1 VLQSGAGNLG
11 GIQHTLLDEV
21 AVLTGSGVVAVVA
34 FAVGNI
40 VDHDAGLFA
49 GVGNNGAQGSF
60 NSAQDQLDAGF
71 LVDVVALDL
80 GDGSLGADQ
89 CNTAARNNTL
99 FDGCARSVQGVFDAG
114 FLFLHFDFGG
124 STNANHGN
132 TACQLGNALLQF
144 LAVVVRSRFFDLNAD
159 LLDASF
165 DRLAVAGA
173 VDDDGVLFAHFDAL
187 GLTQLLERGVFERT
201 TGLFGNNG
209 TAGKDGDV
217 FQHGLAT
224 IAEARSLDSSGLEDA
239 TDVVDNQSG
248 QGFAFHVFSD
258 DEQRTAGFCNL
269 LQNRQQIANVA
280 DLLVVDQDIGIFQN
294 GNLLVLV
301 VDEVG
306 RQVAA
311 VELHAFDDVQLVF
324 ERFAVFNG
332 DHAFLA
338 NFVHCVGNDLADG
351 LVAVGRDGA
360 NLSDFLA
367 GGAGTRDFLQLFDSN
382 GNSLVDTALQVH
394 GVDAGGN
401 VLQTFFDDGLGQY
414 GSGSGTATSVVGG
427 FGSNFLDQLR
437 T

>member
-1 VLQSGAGNLG
+1 
-11 GIQHTLLDEV
+11 
-21 AVLTGSGVVAVVA
+21 
-34 FAVGNI
+34 
-40 VDHDAGLFA
+40 
-49 GVGNNGAQGSF
+49 
-60 NSAQDQLDAGF
+60 
-71 LVDVVALDL
+71 
-80 GDGSLGADQ
+80 
-89 CNTAARNNTL
+89 
-99 FDGCARSVQGVFDAG
+99 
-114 FLFLHFDFGG
+114 
-124 STNANHGN
+124 
-132 TACQLGNALLQF
+132 
-144 LAVVVRSRFFDLNAD
+144 
-159 LLDASF
+159 
-165 DRLAVAGA
+165 
-173 VDDDGVLFAHFDAL
+173 AL
-187 GLTQLLERGVFERT
+187 GLTQLLERGVYEQT

-248 QGFAFHVFSD
+248 QGFAFNVFSD

-338 NFVHCVGNDLADG
+338 NFVHGVGNDLADG

-414 GSGSGTATSVVGG
+414 GSGSGTVTSVVGG

-437 T
+437 TDVLELVFQFDFFGDRNTVLGDRGSTERTLEHNVTAFGAQCGLDGIGQGVYAANNARARVVAELYLLSSHCDSLLD